1 MISYDFQFTWLLIFV
16 LGVVLLILNYF
27 FFIVTKISKVI
38 ESRWSLLKFRSHGQ
52 RSRTICWSLSHVFSN
67 NMYSLHL
74 SYSTRFNV
82 GYPESADVCKIENA
96 KFLCIMYFMCRVI
109 CVSSLVCFKLTW
121 AESSIELFW
130 SPVVRPLSVCPSM
143 CLSVRLSV
151 NFSHFHLL
159 LQNHWAIFNQIWHN
173 VSLGEGY
180 SSFFMGEGDSSL
192 FKWTVL
198 PFSKGR

>member
-1 MISYDFQFTWLLIFV
+1 MISYDFQFIWLLIFV

-27 FFIVTKISKVI
+27 FFIVTKISKVF

-52 RSRTICWSLSHVFSN
+52 RSRTILWSLSHVFSN

-82 GYPESADVCKIENA
+82 GYPESADVCQIENA

-121 AESSIELFW
+121 KLTPNPNPAAAIY
-130 SPVVRPLSVCPSM
+130 
-143 CLSVRLSV
+143 
-151 NFSHFHLL
+151 
-159 LQNHWAIFNQIWHN
+159 AIFFSQ
-173 VSLGEGY
+173 SLVNIHTCKLNEI
-180 SSFFMGEGDSSL
+180 
-192 FKWTVL
+192 
-198 PFSKGR
+198 